1 MEHKWRIVRW
11 MCAPL
16 VLHAQWMLIS
26 LQKLYLAFVSNC
38 KFTSAK
44 TLPQIRFMENCLVE
58 LLSIDPATSYQHG
71 FVYIRQLAV
80 HLRTALTSAKKQAV
94 QVEHKHLAIV
104 FITNLMI
111 TMLSMKHHTLGV
123 QYCTIFSP
131 GCV

>member
-1 MEHKWRIVRW
+1 MH
-11 MCAPL
+11 L
-16 VLHAQWMLIS
+16 DYAQWMLVS

-94 QVEHKHLAIV
+94 QVQHK
-104 FITNLMI
+104 
-111 TMLSMKHHTLGV
+111 
-123 QYCTIFSP
+123 YCIAGNIGGELKIWRFGGLHCTAQLP
-131 GCV
+131 N

>member
-1 MEHKWRIVRW
+1 

-16 VLHAQWMLIS
+16 YTQCLPIS

-58 LLSIDPATSYQHG
+58 LLSIDPATSYQHA
-71 FVYIRQLAV
+71 FVYIRQLAI

-94 QVEHKHLAIV
+94 QVEPEPFLLLLA
-104 FITNLMI
+104 
-111 TMLSMKHHTLGV
+111 S
-123 QYCTIFSP
+123 Q
-131 GCV
+131 